1 MLAVCVS
8 QTTNMGMH
16 NNTCGGG
23 AVNGGVGG
31 GGDMMSYATHTPA
44 AADDYYG
51 GASGLVADYDLPQCL
66 GGRPPL
72 EPAYAAEC
80 YYEKNASAAD
90 YRSYYGG
97 DGAYDQLAA
106 DVGGGSYHAH
116 HQHHHHHHQH
126 HHQHGHHNHQ
136 HPLQSAEAAVIITS
150 SDGLSYTNLDCNG
163 IAAAVHGQEYGA
175 YSDDG
180 GGGGGGGYNNGYG
193 GHHHRD
199 ENGVRNESY
208 CGGGGA
214 SVDNA
219 FFNMHLNHNN
229 DHSTRPAVQQPRP
242 PSAQPPPAPVQPSAQ
257 TAAAVAA
264 VPLQLQATPTS
275 GDDRC
280 TRVIKQEASS
290 GGQCYGGRDGTSP
303 YSDDASAYRATLIAG
318 QPQQHVQQQH
328 HHHIHHQQQQQQ
340 QQQQHHQHHQT
351 QQQQQQHCGRQNSGG
366 QQKHGAA
373 AVAAS
378 SAVQTAVPTYKWMQ
392 VKRNVPKPAAHWDRW
407 EMELIARDFSQ
418 PFSAF
423 SSYEELD
430 RKPQLT
436 GGGFVDIC
444 GKLMLNPPLVDFH
457 DTKTLLLVSLELYD
471 EGSLRNR
478 TSNVYFENIK
488 QASTLCTQHNA
499 QIP

>member
-1 MLAVCVS
+1 
-8 QTTNMGMH
+8 MGMH

-23 AVNGGVGG
+23 VVNGSVGVSGS
-31 GGDMMSYATHTPA
+31 GDMMSYATHTPTT
-44 AADDYYG
+44 ADDYYG

-80 YYEKNASAAD
+80 GVYYEKNSSAAD

-97 DGAYDQLAA
+97 GGGDGAYDQLAV

-163 IAAAVHGQEYGA
+163 IASAVHGQDYGA

-180 GGGGGGGYNNGYG
+180 AGGGGYNGYG
-193 GHHHRD
+193 GHHRD
-199 ENGVRNESY
+199 DNAVRNESY

-229 DHSTRPAVQQPRP
+229 EHSAAGRQAVQQPRP
-242 PSAQPPPAPVQPSAQ
+242 PSAQPPPPPVQSSAQ
-257 TAAAVAA
+257 TTVTVAA
-264 VPLQLQATPTS
+264 SPLQLQPTPTP

-280 TRVIKQEASS
+280 PRVIKQEASS

-303 YSDDASAYRATLIAG
+303 YSDDASAYRTSMIAG
-318 QPQQHVQQQH
+318 QPQQHVQQQQQH
-328 HHHIHHQQQQQQ
+328 HHHLHHQQQQ
-340 QQQQHHQHHQT
+340 QQQQHHQHHHHQP
-351 QQQQQQHCGRQNSGG
+351 QQQQHCSRSNSGA

-373 AVAAS
+373 TVPAS

-392 VKRNVPKPAAHWDRW
+392 VKRNVPKPA
-407 EMELIARDFSQ
+407 
-418 PFSAF
+418 
-423 SSYEELD
+423 
-430 RKPQLT
+430 
-436 GGGFVDIC
+436 
-444 GKLMLNPPLVDFH
+444 GKC
-457 DTKTLLLVSLELYD
+457 LLFK
-471 EGSLRNR
+471 N
-478 TSNVYFENIK
+478 
-488 QASTLCTQHNA
+488 
-499 QIP
+499 

>member
-1 MLAVCVS
+1 
-8 QTTNMGMH
+8 MGMH

-23 AVNGGVGG
+23 VVNGGVGVSG
-31 GGDMMSYATHTPA
+31 SGDMMSYATHTPTT
-44 AADDYYG
+44 ADDYYG

-80 YYEKNASAAD
+80 GVYYEKNASAAD

-97 DGAYDQLAA
+97 GGGGDGAYDQLAV

-163 IAAAVHGQEYGA
+163 IASAVHGQDYGA

-180 GGGGGGGYNNGYG
+180 GGGYNGYG
-193 GHHHRD
+193 GHHRD
-199 ENGVRNESY
+199 DNAVRNESY

-229 DHSTRPAVQQPRP
+229 EHSAAGRQAVQQPRP
-242 PSAQPPPAPVQPSAQ
+242 SSAQPPPPPVQSSAQ
-257 TAAAVAA
+257 TTATVAA
-264 VPLQLQATPTS
+264 SPLQLQPTS
-275 GDDRC
+275 TPGDDRC
-280 TRVIKQEASS
+280 PRVIKQEASS

-303 YSDDASAYRATLIAG
+303 YSDDASAYRTSMIAG
-318 QPQQHVQQQH
+318 QPQQHVQQQQQH
-328 HHHIHHQQQQQQ
+328 HHHLHHQQQQQHHQHHHHQPQQQQQ
-340 QQQQHHQHHQT
+340 QQQQH
-351 QQQQQQHCGRQNSGG
+351 CGRPNSGA

-373 AVAAS
+373 TAAAS

-392 VKRNVPKPAAHWDRW
+392 VKRNVPKPAGKC
-407 EMELIARDFSQ
+407 FS
-418 PFSAF
+418 F
-423 SSYEELD
+423 
-430 RKPQLT
+430 K
-436 GGGFVDIC
+436 
-444 GKLMLNPPLVDFH
+444 N
-457 DTKTLLLVSLELYD
+457 
-471 EGSLRNR
+471 
-478 TSNVYFENIK
+478 
-488 QASTLCTQHNA
+488 
-499 QIP
+499 